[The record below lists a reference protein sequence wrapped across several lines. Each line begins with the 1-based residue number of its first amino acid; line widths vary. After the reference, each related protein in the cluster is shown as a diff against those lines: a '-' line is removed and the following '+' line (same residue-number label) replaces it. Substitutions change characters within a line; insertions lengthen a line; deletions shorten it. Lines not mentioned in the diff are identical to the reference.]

1 MTMPTGELRRP
12 GEVIWTIVVAAGA
25 GTRFGGPKQFET
37 LGDRR
42 VMDWSVT
49 IAREASD
56 GVVVVLPP
64 DVAESE
70 GGIAGGATRSESVR
84 HGLAA
89 VPRNATIIC
98 VHDAAR
104 PFANEDDFARVIDA
118 IANGADGAV
127 PAIPVADTI
136 KVVDDTGQVIRTP
149 SRGSLRAVQTPQ
161 AFRAEMLRRAHAS
174 RGESTDDAALV
185 EAEGGKVVVVDGDVL
200 NRKIT
205 TRDDLEWARSQQRG
219 GQ

>member
-1 MTMPTGELRRP
+1 MPTGELRRP

-25 GTRFGGPKQFET
+25 GSRFGGPKQFEA

-42 VMDWSVT
+42 VMDWSVAV
-49 IAREASD
+49 ARESSD

-64 DVAESE
+64 DVAEQE
-70 GGIAGGATRSESVR
+70 GGVAGGASRSESVR
-84 HGLAA
+84 RGLAA
-89 VPRNATIIC
+89 VAKNATIIC

-104 PFANEDDFARVIDA
+104 PFANEDDFRRVIEA
-118 IANGADGAV
+118 VIGGADGAV

-136 KVVDDTGQVIRTP
+136 KVVDDTGQVMRTP
-149 SRGSLRAVQTPQ
+149 PRGSLRAVQTPQ
-161 AFRAEMLRRAHAS
+161 AFRAEMLRRAHAG

-185 EAEGGKVVVVDGDVL
+185 EAQGGRVIVVDGDIL

-205 TRDDLEWARSQQRG
+205 TRDDLEWARTQQSG
-219 GQ
+219 H

>member
-1 MTMPTGELRRP
+1 MPTGELRRP
-12 GEVIWTIVVAAGA
+12 GEVIWTIVVAAGT
-25 GTRFGGPKQFET
+25 GTRFGGPKQFEA

-56 GVVVVLPP
+56 GVVVVLP
-64 DVAESE
+64 AEHAEKE
-70 GGIAGGATRSESVR
+70 GGVAGGSTRSESVR
-84 HGLAA
+84 RGLAV
-89 VPRNATIIC
+89 VPKNATIIC

-104 PFANEDDFARVIDA
+104 PFANEDDFARVIAA
-118 IANGADGAV
+118 IADGADGAV

-149 SRGSLRAVQTPQ
+149 ARGSLRAVQTPQ
-161 AFRAEMLRRAHAS
+161 AFRAEVLRRAHAS
-174 RGESTDDAALV
+174 LAEGTDDATLV
-185 EAEGGKVVVVDGDVL
+185 EAEGGRVVVVDGDVL

-205 TRDDLEWARSQQRG
+205 TREDLEWARAQQRG
-219 GQ
+219 EQ

>member
-1 MTMPTGELRRP
+1 MPTGELRRP

-25 GTRFGGPKQFET
+25 GSRFGGPKQFEA

-42 VMDWSVT
+42 VMDWSIAV
-49 IAREASD
+49 ARESSD

-64 DVAESE
+64 DVAEEE
-70 GGIAGGATRSESVR
+70 GGVAGGASRSESVR
-84 HGLAA
+84 RGLAA
-89 VPRNATIIC
+89 VARNATIIC

-104 PFANEDDFARVIDA
+104 PFANEDDFRRVIEA
-118 IANGADGAV
+118 VIGGADGAV

-136 KVVDDTGQVIRTP
+136 KVVDDTGQVMRTP
-149 SRGSLRAVQTPQ
+149 PRGSLRAVQTPQ
-161 AFRAEMLRRAHAS
+161 AFRAEMLRRAHAG

-185 EAEGGKVVVVDGDVL
+185 EAQGGRVVVVDGDIL

-205 TRDDLEWARSQQRG
+205 TRDDLEWARAQQSG
-219 GQ
+219 H

>member
-1 MTMPTGELRRP
+1 MPTGELRRP
-12 GEVIWTIVVAAGA
+12 GEVIWTVVVAAGS

-42 VMDWSVT
+42 VMDWSVAV
-49 IAREASD
+49 AREMSD

-64 DVAESE
+64 EVADKE
-70 GGIAGGATRSESVR
+70 GGVAGGSTRSESVR
-84 HGLAA
+84 LGLAA
-89 VPRNATIIC
+89 VPKNATIIC

-118 IANGADGAV
+118 ITGGADGAV

-174 RGESTDDAALV
+174 RGEGTDDAALV

-205 TRDDLEWARSQQRG
+205 TRDDLEWARAQQRG
-219 GQ
+219 EQ

>member
-1 MTMPTGELRRP
+1 
-12 GEVIWTIVVAAGA
+12 VIWTIVVAAGT
-25 GTRFGGPKQFET
+25 GTRFGGPKQFEA

-56 GVVVVLPP
+56 GVVVVLP
-64 DVAESE
+64 AEHAEKE
-70 GGIAGGATRSESVR
+70 GGVAGGSTRSESVR
-84 HGLAA
+84 RGLAV
-89 VPRNATIIC
+89 VPKNATIIC

-104 PFANEDDFARVIDA
+104 PFANEDDFARVIAA
-118 IANGADGAV
+118 IADGADGAV

-149 SRGSLRAVQTPQ
+149 ARGSLRAVQTPQ
-161 AFRAEMLRRAHAS
+161 AFRAEVLRRAHAS
-174 RGESTDDAALV
+174 LAEGTDDATLV
-185 EAEGGKVVVVDGDVL
+185 EAEGGRVVVVDGDVL

-205 TRDDLEWARSQQRG
+205 TREDLEWARAQQRG
-219 GQ
+219 EQ

>member
-1 MTMPTGELRRP
+1 MPTGELRRP

-25 GTRFGGPKQFET
+25 GSRFGGPKQFEA

-42 VMDWSVT
+42 VMDWSIAV
-49 IAREASD
+49 ARESSD

-64 DVAESE
+64 DVAEEE
-70 GGIAGGATRSESVR
+70 GGVAGGTSRSESVR
-84 HGLAA
+84 RGLAA
-89 VPRNATIIC
+89 VAKNATIIC

-104 PFANEDDFARVIDA
+104 PFANEDDFRRVIEA
-118 IANGADGAV
+118 VVGGADGAV

-136 KVVDDTGQVIRTP
+136 KVVDDTGQVMRTP
-149 SRGSLRAVQTPQ
+149 PRGSLRAVQTPQ
-161 AFRAEMLRRAHAS
+161 AFRAEMLRRAHAG

-185 EAEGGKVVVVDGDVL
+185 EAQGGRVVVVDGDIL

-205 TRDDLEWARSQQRG
+205 TRDDLEWARAQQSG
-219 GQ
+219 H

>member
-1 MTMPTGELRRP
+1 MPTGELRRP

-25 GTRFGGPKQFET
+25 GSRFGGPKQFEA

-42 VMDWSVT
+42 VMDWSIAV
-49 IAREASD
+49 ARESSD

-64 DVAESE
+64 DVAEEE
-70 GGIAGGATRSESVR
+70 GGVAGGASRSESVR
-84 HGLAA
+84 RGLAA
-89 VPRNATIIC
+89 VARNATIIC

-104 PFANEDDFARVIDA
+104 PFANEDDFRRVIEA
-118 IANGADGAV
+118 VVGGADGAV

-136 KVVDDTGQVIRTP
+136 KVVDDTGQVMRTP
-149 SRGSLRAVQTPQ
+149 PRGSLRAVQTPQ
-161 AFRAEMLRRAHAS
+161 AFRAEMLRRAHAG

-185 EAEGGKVVVVDGDVL
+185 EAQGGRVVVVDGDIL

-205 TRDDLEWARSQQRG
+205 TRDDLEWARAQQSG
-219 GQ
+219 H

>member
-1 MTMPTGELRRP
+1 MPTGELRRP

-25 GTRFGGPKQFET
+25 GSRFGGPKQFEA

-42 VMDWSVT
+42 VMDWSVAV
-49 IAREASD
+49 ARESSD

-64 DVAESE
+64 DVAEQE
-70 GGIAGGATRSESVR
+70 GGVAGGASRSESVR
-84 HGLAA
+84 RGLAA
-89 VPRNATIIC
+89 VARNATIIC

-104 PFANEDDFARVIDA
+104 PFANEDDFRRVIEA
-118 IANGADGAV
+118 VVGGADGAV

-136 KVVDDTGQVIRTP
+136 KVVDDTGQVMRTP
-149 SRGSLRAVQTPQ
+149 PRGSLRAVQTPQ
-161 AFRAEMLRRAHAS
+161 AFRAEMLRRAHAA

-185 EAEGGKVVVVDGDVL
+185 EAQGGRVMVVDGDIL

-205 TRDDLEWARSQQRG
+205 TRDDLEWARAQQSG
-219 GQ
+219 H

>member
-1 MTMPTGELRRP
+1 MPTGELRRP
-12 GEVIWTIVVAAGA
+12 GEVIWTVVVAAGS

-42 VMDWSVT
+42 VMDWSIA

-64 DVAESE
+64 DVAEKE

-84 HGLAA
+84 RGLAA
-89 VPRNATIIC
+89 VPKNATIIC

-104 PFANEDDFARVIDA
+104 PFANEDDFARVIEA
-118 IANGADGAV
+118 VAGGADGAV

-136 KVVDDTGQVIRTP
+136 KVVDDTGQVVRTP
-149 SRGSLRAVQTPQ
+149 ARGSLRAVQTPQ

-174 RGESTDDAALV
+174 RDEGTDDAALV
-185 EAEGGKVVVVDGDVL
+185 EAEGGKVVVVDGDVV

-205 TRDDLEWARSQQRG
+205 TRDDLEWARAQQRG
-219 GQ
+219 EQ

>member
-1 MTMPTGELRRP
+1 MPTGELRRP

-25 GTRFGGPKQFET
+25 GSRFGGPKQFEA

-42 VMDWSVT
+42 VMDWSVAV
-49 IAREASD
+49 ARESSD

-64 DVAESE
+64 DVAEEE
-70 GGIAGGATRSESVR
+70 GGVAGGASRSESVR
-84 HGLAA
+84 RGLAA
-89 VPRNATIIC
+89 VARNATIIC

-104 PFANEDDFARVIDA
+104 PFANEDDFRRVIEA
-118 IANGADGAV
+118 VVGGADGAV

-136 KVVDDTGQVIRTP
+136 KVVDDTGQVMRTP
-149 SRGSLRAVQTPQ
+149 PRGSLRAVQTPQ
-161 AFRAEMLRRAHAS
+161 AFRAEMLRRAHAA

-185 EAEGGKVVVVDGDVL
+185 EAQGGRVMVVDGDIL

-205 TRDDLEWARSQQRG
+205 TRDDLEWARAQQSG
-219 GQ
+219 H

>member
-1 MTMPTGELRRP
+1 MPTGELRRP

-25 GTRFGGPKQFET
+25 GSRFGGPKQFEA

-42 VMDWSVT
+42 VMDWSIAV
-49 IAREASD
+49 ARESSD

-64 DVAESE
+64 DVAEEE
-70 GGIAGGATRSESVR
+70 GGVAGGASRSESVR
-84 HGLAA
+84 RGLAA
-89 VPRNATIIC
+89 VAKNATIIC

-104 PFANEDDFARVIDA
+104 PFANEDDFRRVIEA
-118 IANGADGAV
+118 VVGGADGAV

-136 KVVDDTGQVIRTP
+136 KVVDDTGQVMRTP
-149 SRGSLRAVQTPQ
+149 PRGSLRAVQTPQ
-161 AFRAEMLRRAHAS
+161 AFRAEMLRRAHAG

-185 EAEGGKVVVVDGDVL
+185 EAQGGRVVVVDGDIL

-205 TRDDLEWARSQQRG
+205 TRDDLEWARAQQSG
-219 GQ
+219 H

>member
-1 MTMPTGELRRP
+1 MPTGELRRP

-25 GTRFGGPKQFET
+25 GTRFGGPKQFEV

-42 VMDWSVT
+42 VMDWSIA

-56 GVVVVLPP
+56 GVVIVLPP
-64 DVAESE
+64 EVAEKE
-70 GGIAGGATRSESVR
+70 GGVAGGATRSESVR
-84 HGLAA
+84 KGLAA
-89 VPRNATIIC
+89 VPKNATIIC

-118 IANGADGAV
+118 VVSGADGAV

-136 KVVDDTGQVIRTP
+136 KVVDDTGQVVRTP
-149 SRGSLRAVQTPQ
+149 DRGSLRAVQTPQ

-174 RGESTDDAALV
+174 RGEGSDDASLV
-185 EAEGGKVVVVDGDVL
+185 EAEGGKVVVVDGEVL

-205 TRDDLEWARSQQRG
+205 TRDDLEWARAQQRG
-219 GQ
+219 EQ